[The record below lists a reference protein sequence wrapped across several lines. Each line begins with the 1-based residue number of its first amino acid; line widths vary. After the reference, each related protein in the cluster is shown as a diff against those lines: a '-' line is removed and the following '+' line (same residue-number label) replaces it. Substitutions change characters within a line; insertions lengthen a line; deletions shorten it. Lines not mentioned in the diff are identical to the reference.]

1 LKGDIALSQNS
12 RGSERTRGASRH
24 AFPAEYQRG
33 LYEAIFRR
41 RDIRKFIPDA
51 VPDEVL
57 ARVIVAAHHAA
68 SVGFTQ
74 PWDFIVVRDTER
86 RREVK
91 RVFEQERAINAA
103 QFTGDRLRKFLAFK
117 LEGILEAPLNLIV
130 TCEPDRFGPA
140 VLGKV
145 SIREVEVYSTCLAV
159 GNLWLAAR
167 AEGLGVGWVSIVRN
181 DALREIFSIP
191 RHIIPVAYLC
201 VGYVEAFP
209 DRPVLESAEWAA
221 RMPARVLLHFD
232 SWNGKTESDGH
243 ALADLVQSPEI
254 WRGLLTDAAPRN
266 AEHQTEGAS
275 APHGTSNMQGE

>member
-1 LKGDIALSQNS
+1 MSHSSNG
-12 RGSERTRGASRH
+12 GGRTRAASRH

-41 RDIRKFIPDA
+41 RDIRKFAPDA

-74 PWDFIVVRDTER
+74 PWDFIVVRDAER

-91 RVFEQERAINAA
+91 RVFEQERALNAA
-103 QFTGDRLRKFLAFK
+103 QFSGARQRKFRSLK

-130 TCEPDRFGPA
+130 TCEPDRFGAA

-167 AEGLGVGWVSIVRN
+167 AEGLGVGWVSIMRN

-191 RHIIPVAYLC
+191 EHIIPVAYLC
-201 VGYVEAFP
+201 IGYVEAFP
-209 DRPVLESAEWAA
+209 ERPVLESAEWAA
-221 RMPARVLLHFD
+221 RMPTRALLHFD
-232 SWNGKTESDGH
+232 SWDGKTESDGH
-243 ALADLVQSPEI
+243 AIAELVQSPDI
-254 WRGLLTDAAPRN
+254 WRGVLAGDAPF
-266 AEHQTEGAS
+266 GAGRRT
-275 APHGTSNMQGE
+275 AGAGLPNGTAKAQGE

>member
-1 LKGDIALSQNS
+1 
-12 RGSERTRGASRH
+12 
-24 AFPAEYQRG
+24 
-33 LYEAIFRR
+33 
-41 RDIRKFIPDA
+41 

-57 ARVIVAAHHAA
+57 ARIIVAAHHAA

-74 PWDFIVVRDTER
+74 PWDFIVIREIER

-91 RVFEQERAINAA
+91 RIFERERAINAA
-103 QFTGDRLRKFLAFK
+103 QFTGDRLRQFEALK

-159 GNLWLAAR
+159 SNLWLAAR
-167 AEGLGVGWVSIVRN
+167 AEGIGVGWVSIMRN
-181 DALREIFSIP
+181 EALHEIFSIP

-209 DRPVLESAEWAA
+209 ERPVLESAQWAS
-221 RMPARVLLHFD
+221 RMPPRSLLHFD
-232 SWNGKTESDGH
+232 SWDGKIESDGH
-243 ALADLVQSPEI
+243 ALSELVQSRDI
-254 WRGLLTDAAPRN
+254 WRGLLADATP
-266 AEHQTEGAS
+266 
-275 APHGTSNMQGE
+275 GEPVNDPGVVRDRAAKLK

>member
-1 LKGDIALSQNS
+1 
-12 RGSERTRGASRH
+12 
-24 AFPAEYQRG
+24 
-33 LYEAIFRR
+33 
-41 RDIRKFIPDA
+41 

-57 ARVIVAAHHAA
+57 ARIIVAAHHAA

-74 PWDFIVVRDTER
+74 PWDFIVIREVER

-91 RVFEQERAINAA
+91 RIFERERAINAA
-103 QFTGDRLRKFLAFK
+103 QFTGDRLRQFEALK

-159 GNLWLAAR
+159 SNLWLAAR
-167 AEGLGVGWVSIVRN
+167 AEGLGVGWVSIMRN
-181 DALREIFSIP
+181 EALHEIFSIP

-209 DRPVLESAEWAA
+209 ERPVLESAQWAS
-221 RMPARVLLHFD
+221 RMPPGSLLHFD
-232 SWNGKTESDGH
+232 SWDGKIEPDGH
-243 ALADLVQSPEI
+243 LLAELVQSRDI
-254 WRGLLTDAAPRN
+254 WQGLFAGAAPDESFKDPGVVRDR
-266 AEHQTEGAS
+266 AAKQK
-275 APHGTSNMQGE
+275 